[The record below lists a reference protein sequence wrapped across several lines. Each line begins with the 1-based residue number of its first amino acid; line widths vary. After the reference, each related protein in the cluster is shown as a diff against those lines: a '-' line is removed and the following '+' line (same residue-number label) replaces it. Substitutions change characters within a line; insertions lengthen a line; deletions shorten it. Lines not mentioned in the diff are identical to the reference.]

1 MSEQLSLLVDQE
13 MSNLL
18 KKELSRKF
26 KQVKKSFCATFSWET
41 SKNCAVINLK
51 METLNTCIPYKYFK
65 MESLHCL
72 KFLPELNEILC
83 KKTHNDTYF
92 TILLRKQ
99 SSKYVRFKWSGNLYE
114 FFYLCFGLGPARK
127 VFNGLLNIP
136 VSLLRRIMVRIFVYL
151 DDVLLMGWTLQ

>member
-1 MSEQLSLLVDQE
+1 M
-13 MSNLL
+13 
-18 KKELSRKF
+18 K
-26 KQVKKSFCATFSWET
+26 
-41 SKNCAVINLK
+41 
-51 METLNTCIPYKYFK
+51 TLNTCIPYKHFK

-72 KFLPELNEILC
+72 RFLPELNESLC
-83 KKTHNDTYF
+83 KKTHNDIYF

-114 FFYLCFGLGPARK
+114 FFYLCFVLGPAQK

-136 VSLLRRIMVRIFVYL
+136 VSLLRRINVRIFVYL